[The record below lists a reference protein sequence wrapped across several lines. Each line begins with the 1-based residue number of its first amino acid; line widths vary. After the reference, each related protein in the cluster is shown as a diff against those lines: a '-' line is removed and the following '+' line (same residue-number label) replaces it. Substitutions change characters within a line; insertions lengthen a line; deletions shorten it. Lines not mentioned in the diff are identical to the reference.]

1 MKQFSRLNNLTGWI
15 IFGIASLTYLSTL
28 EPTAS
33 FWDCGEFIAASFKLE
48 VGHPPGAPFF
58 LLVGRLF
65 TLLAGGDTSKVAL
78 MVNAMSGLC
87 SAFTILFLFWT
98 ITHLVKRM
106 VLKNDEE
113 PGITEFI
120 VILGSGVIG
129 ALAYTFSDTFWF
141 SAVEG
146 EVYASSSFFTAVVF
160 WAVLK
165 WENIADEKYANRWL
179 VLIAYLMGLSVGVHL
194 LNLLAIPAIILIYYF
209 KKYKVTRNGII
220 LALLT
225 SFATLA
231 GIMYILI
238 PGLVKLASVFE
249 RIFINGL
256 GLPYFSGVFIYFA
269 LILALIIYGIRYTQQ
284 HEKVL
289 ANTILLMTTMIII
302 GYSSYAMIVIRSLAN
317 PPMDQNN
324 PENFFNLL
332 SYLNREQ
339 YGDRPLLYGPYFN
352 SNITEEKQGK
362 PVYVQ
367 QDGKYKIIS
376 YKPDYKY
383 DSRYKTFFP
392 RMYSNQPEHIDA
404 YITWAKLKKSDLFQ
418 VRLDNSG
425 QAVKDRNGEIV
436 YDYNEPKAK
445 PGFGANLRYF
455 LRYQMSY
462 MYFRYFMWNFSGRQN
477 DIQGN
482 YKEEIT
488 SGNWITG
495 IKFLDSARLGN
506 QDKLTDNM
514 KKNNARN
521 RLFLLPLLL
530 GLIGLIFHY
539 REDKLNFWVVMSLFF
554 FTGIA
559 IVLYLNQNPLQPR
572 ERDYAYAGSF
582 YAFAIWIGLSV
593 FALYKMAIKADVR
606 LISTFAIRGLIFVAV
621 IALLDLFSNGRLT
634 FTWTALMLLFFLLI
648 LLLIVHFIG
657 IITKDKR
664 ILAILSVALCL
675 PVPILMASENWDDHN
690 RSDRYIA
697 RDFASN
703 YLNSCDKNAILYT
716 NGDNDTFP
724 LWYAQEVEG
733 IRTDVRVINLSYL
746 SADWYIEQMDRK
758 AYESEPVKMTLK
770 KEQYQQGSRDIVYLY
785 DMTRGNADL
794 TEAIKFLADDNLQ
807 KKYRPAGVPEEIY
820 FLPQHK
826 FILAVDSQ
834 LVFQNGTVKPEMA
847 SRFTPEIQWEISRG
861 YLTKNH
867 VMALDFLASNN
878 WERPICY
885 AITVGDENY
894 TGLDDYFEMQG
905 MAYRVVPAL
914 TEDSISF
921 AGGMN
926 ADVMFDNMMNKFKWG
941 GINNP
946 NVYLDENCTRMIAN
960 MRNNFGSLANLLI
973 KQGKTEKADKVI
985 EKCIELFPNEKIKF
999 DLYMVTFVDSYYKMG
1014 DVDKAEKL
1022 ADIILENTI
1031 QDFEYFLSLDK
1042 PYSNYLQYDKR
1053 LTAHV
1058 ISELIRISHYNGDVK
1073 YSASI
1078 QQRLEEYGND
1088 ALRTIFN

>member
-648 LLLIVHFIG
+648 LLLIAHFIG